1 MIAKSRYLPG
11 TEAKGGGRDEQ
22 QEPFEERVFSFLCS
36 GCCGAELSPKRNE
49 PAWKFTIHR
58 IYERY
63 PLYSIFG
70 IKCHVTLFTNLI
82 LRITW
87 QSLNLILLLL
97 LFCLFV
103 FNFAT
108 DSTESLCWFTVSITF
123 TVCTFKKCQSGQ
135 QESPL
140 DGKDMCLQW
149 QKMSSKS
156 ATENWLSQDL
166 MKHAIYLFF

>member
-1 MIAKSRYLPG
+1 MTKSRYLPG

-70 IKCHVTLFTNLI
+70 IKCHVRLFTNLI

-87 QSLNLILLLL
+87 GSLNLILMLL
-97 LFCLFV
+97 LFWTLQHFYIYITLYIAHMFPRVQVLCILSH
-103 FNFAT
+103 NFH
-108 DSTESLCWFTVSITF
+108 ESNTILRFLKYTVKYQLNISRKQ
-123 TVCTFKKCQSGQ
+123 TFKWCFLKVTIESCVNKC
-135 QESPL
+135 
-140 DGKDMCLQW
+140 
-149 QKMSSKS
+149 
-156 ATENWLSQDL
+156 
-166 MKHAIYLFF
+166 F